1 MKNRLMLFFLTLGCA
16 LLFAGCASAPTAEID
31 ATKAALAAVRTDDV
45 QNYAPES
52 LKAAEDELSKALAEV
67 QSQDGK
73 FALSRDYKQASAM
86 LKSAKDLAE
95 KARNEA
101 QANKIKAKADAD
113 AVLTA
118 LPQIVDEAKKA
129 LAKAPKGKDTRA
141 DLEAMQNDLKTAE
154 ETVAEANQA
163 MSQERYKDAL
173 IKGNS
178 ARQKASAVIEQ
189 VKQAQEKIKGRRQ
202 SR

>member
-1 MKNRLMLFFLTLGCA
+1 MKNRSMLFFFILGCT

-67 QSQDGK
+67 ESQEGK

-129 LAKAPKGKDTRA
+129 LAKAPKGKYTRA